1 MALVVV
7 SYDIA
12 DDRRRRRIFKL
23 MKDYGVRV
31 QYSVFE
37 CLLDEALLRE
47 LRDKVRGLMN
57 RTEDGVRYYSICGAC
72 RKTALI
78 DGCGGNVEEDTV
90 YVV

>member
-1 MALVVV
+1 MMVVV

-12 DDRRRRRIFKL
+12 DDRRRRRLFKL

-37 CLLDEALLRE
+37 CLLDEPRFRKLRRRIKALIHPKE
-47 LRDKVRGLMN
+47 DSVRYYPLCAVCRGAIGISGRGRVLK
-57 RTEDGVRYYSICGAC
+57 EDGV
-72 RKTALI
+72 
-78 DGCGGNVEEDTV
+78 